1 MTDFKIT
8 ESIIKLAT
16 IDWFMETLYS
26 ISRWNEWDKIVK
38 KTDRYDTSGLIEI
51 QFEPGSRGIVLKN
64 KLEIKRKREMD
75 EAESVALAIATDKL
89 LRMYDADRRFT
100 AEDIKM
106 MHKIWLGEIY
116 DWAGE
121 YRQVNVSKGDFPFA
135 AAKYIP
141 QVMREF
147 EKDTL
152 HKHTPCNFKSLK
164 CVIHALAE
172 VHVELILIH
181 PFREGNGR
189 VARML
194 STIMASQASLP
205 ILNFKD
211 ITSKKR
217 KEYFAAINNG
227 LSREYKPMERLFGKI
242 IEDS

>member
-1 MTDFKIT
+1 M
-8 ESIIKLAT
+8 
-16 IDWFMETLYS
+16 
-26 ISRWNEWDKIVK
+26 K
-38 KTDRYDTSGLIEI
+38 KQNRYDTSSLPEV
-51 QFEPGSRGIVLKN
+51 QFEPGSRGRVLKN
-64 KLEIKRKREMD
+64 KLGINLGKEMD
-75 EAESVALAIATDKL
+75 EAESVALAAATDKI
-89 LRMYDADRRFT
+89 LRMYDADHHFT

-116 DWAGE
+116 EWAGE

-135 AAKYIP
+135 AAKHIP
-141 QVMREF
+141 RLMDEF

-152 HKHTPCNFKSLK
+152 HKHTPCNFKSLER
-164 CVIHALAE
+164 VIQALAE

-189 VARML
+189 VARIL
-194 STIMASQASLP
+194 STIMASQAGLP

-227 LSREYKPMERLFGKI
+227 LSRDYKPMERLFEKI
-242 IEDS
+242 VNES